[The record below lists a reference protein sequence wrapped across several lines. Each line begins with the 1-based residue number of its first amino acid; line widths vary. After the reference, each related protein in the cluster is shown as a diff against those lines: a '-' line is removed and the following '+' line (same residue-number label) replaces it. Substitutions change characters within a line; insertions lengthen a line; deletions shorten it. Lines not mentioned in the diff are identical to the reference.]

1 MSNSMEKKS
10 ASTPQQ
16 IRTSI
21 PMRFSG
27 DHVCVL
33 GASSGLGM
41 AIAQTLDAAGFSL
54 TLSACSPK
62 GLLRI
67 QSAFPTATI
76 LKLNLEEVA
85 KTENMNT
92 GTENS
97 PFFKKLVSPDY
108 LVDCMQS
115 DFEAFIAGAD
125 PVAAARYLQT
135 NISGRAICLRYIAR
149 QMLAKRKGR
158 CLFISSTAAQLPNA
172 GQGFYAA
179 SKQAGEALY
188 QNLGIEL
195 AGRGVTACSLRLGYV
210 HSGRGTAFI
219 ENNPQTIKRIPAKRA
234 ATPDEVART
243 VAFLLS
249 DDAHLFNGVTLTM
262 DGGLTACK

>member
-1 MSNSMEKKS
+1 MEKVS
-10 ASTPQQ
+10 ASPLQQ
-16 IRTSI
+16 TGSPIS
-21 PMRFSG
+21 MRFSG
-27 DHVCVL
+27 NHACIL
-33 GASSGLGM
+33 GASSDLGM

-62 GLLRI
+62 GLVRI

-76 LKLNLEEVA
+76 LRLNLEEIA
-85 KTENMNT
+85 NDESMKTGAENMSAFE
-92 GTENS
+92 GIMS
-97 PFFKKLVSPDY
+97 PHY

-125 PVAAARYLQT
+125 PVAAAKYLQA

-158 CLFISSTAAQLPNA
+158 CLFLSSTAAQLPNA

-195 AGRGVTACSLRLGYV
+195 GGRGITTCSLRLGYV
-210 HSGRGTAFI
+210 HSGRGTTFI

-249 DDAHLFNGVTLTM
+249 DDAQLFNGVTLTM

>member
-1 MSNSMEKKS
+1 MEKV
-10 ASTPQQ
+10 STSPPQQ
-16 IRTSI
+16 TGSSI
-21 PMRFSG
+21 SMRFSG
-27 DHVCVL
+27 DHACVL
-33 GASSGLGM
+33 GASSDIGM

-54 TLSACSPK
+54 TLSACSQR
-62 GLLRI
+62 GLERI
-67 QSAFPTATI
+67 KSVFPAATI
-76 LKLNLEEVA
+76 LKLNLEEIA
-85 KTENMNT
+85 NCEGINAGT
-92 GTENS
+92 GDI
-97 PFFKKLVSPDY
+97 PFFEKIASPDY
-108 LVDCMQS
+108 LVDCMHS

-125 PVAAARYLQT
+125 PVAASTYLQA

-195 AGRGVTACSLRLGYV
+195 GGRGVTTCSLRLGYV
-210 HSGRGTAFI
+210 HSGRGTTFI

-243 VAFLLS
+243 VTFLLS